1 VRALLDLV
9 LPAGCAGCAE
19 GGPLRGGLC
28 RPCADAVLAADPQRV
43 RPDPEPVGLPP
54 TVALAAYGGAL
65 REALLAYKEKNRHAL
80 AAPLGAALATT
91 VVRGLALT
99 RAVAAPVVLVAVPDT
114 AEAIRRRQGDHV
126 VRLARRAARTLR
138 AGGVEAAVAAALR
151 ARPRPDSAE
160 LGAAERAV
168 AARDA
173 FVTVDRQLP
182 AVRAAAAAGAR
193 VVIVDDIV
201 TTGSTLAAAAGM
213 LAQEGVSVSFC
224 GVLAATRRL
233 HRS

>member
-9 LPAGCAGCAE
+9 LPVDCAGCGDA
-19 GGPLRGGLC
+19 GPLVGGLC
-28 RPCADAVLAADPQRV
+28 RPCADAVSAAFPQRV
-43 RPDPEPVGLPP
+43 RPDPEPAGLPP
-54 TVALAAYGGAL
+54 TVALAGYGAVL
-65 REALLAYKEKNRHAL
+65 REALLQYKEKNRHAL
-80 AAPLGAALATT
+80 AAPLGAALADT

-99 RAVAAPVVLVAVPDT
+99 GALSAPVLLVPVPDT
-114 AEAIRRRQGDHV
+114 AAAIRRRHGDHV
-126 VRLARRAARTLR
+126 VRLAEAAVRTLR
-138 AGGVEAAVAAALR
+138 AGGFDAAVAGALR
-151 ARPRPDSAE
+151 ANPRPDSAE
-160 LGAAERAV
+160 LTAVQRAE

-173 FVTVDRQLP
+173 FATVDRQVP

-201 TTGSTLAAAAGM
+201 TTGSTLVSAVGK
-213 LAQEGVSVSFC
+213 LGEKGVSVTFC